1 MRLLTLNVGCS
12 FLPFSR
18 NDCAKSLLVVSITCC
33 TLFLCFNQVVS
44 AENDGVVSPPVSSDQ
59 TIGNV
64 QFEYKLENRPDPFV
78 PFISERATA
87 SAVDMDEIV
96 DAGEPLSGMQ
106 LFEPGQLTLVALI
119 KKDGENLAMVQ
130 DFTGK
135 GYVLTEGTKI
145 GRRGVVKFFTPLS
158 VVIEETAVTRAG
170 KKTVTEVVMLLKKEK
185 KEGEK

>member
-1 MRLLTLNVGCS
+1 MRLITLNVGCS
-12 FLPFSR
+12 FFPLSR
-18 NDCAKSLLVVSITCC
+18 NGCAKCFLIVSVSFC
-33 TLFLCFNQVVS
+33 TLFLCFNKAVS
-44 AENDGVVSPPVSSDQ
+44 AENDGVVSPAASSDQ
-59 TIGNV
+59 PSSNV

-119 KKDGENLAMVQ
+119 KKGGENLAMVQ

-135 GYVLTEGTKI
+135 GYVLSEGTKV
-145 GRRGVVKFFTPLS
+145 GRRGVVKSFTPLS
-158 VVIEETAVTRAG
+158 VVVEETAVTRAG